1 MTIILDRD
9 QGLLAD
15 QGEQIGL
22 ECPYCGV
29 YAHMS
34 PQSVP
39 NAAAVLAD
47 RPKHVGFVYQCDACQ
62 APAP

>member
-9 QGLLAD
+9 QGLLLD
-15 QGEQIGL
+15 DDEQIGL
-22 ECPYCGV
+22 ECPYCNV

-39 NAAAVLAD
+39 LATF
-47 RPKHVGFVYQCDACQ
+47 RC
-62 APAP
+62 